1 MVFQRSLQFLTFQTM
16 KYNTD
21 IATRVFAVSLK
32 APYSGK
38 TTAEVATIT
47 GLTKSTISKIYARAI
62 ARGLDSNQQP
72 LDIRNSYFEDAPP
85 TAAAQPSVQKRLK
98 KQ

>member
-1 MVFQRSLQFLTFQTM
+1 M

-47 GLTKSTISKIYARAI
+47 GLLKSVINKIYARAI
-62 ARGLDSNQQP
+62 ARGFDPNKKP
-72 LDIRNSYFEDAPP
+72 LIMRNCYFEDAPRSGRP
-85 TAAAQPSVQKRLK
+85 TKHKEEVKEAVLT
-98 KQ
+98 